1 MSRLMKI
8 NVVVAGIAACLCL
21 AFGLTSCKSLPNING
36 TQVIQI
42 GDRHIES
49 YIHRHDQAAYT
60 LVFES
65 GARNCIQRWGKV
77 LQQVPA
83 DVNVYAYN
91 RPGYC
96 GSSRVATERNSE
108 NIASELRQALSQQ
121 GLNPP
126 YILIGHSIGG
136 LYMQQFARQYPDE
149 VQGLVLVDAMYPGVL
164 KAPEEFP
171 LYTKIAMSVFLS
183 KVVKEEVD
191 LAHASG
197 LMIDTLPGIDDKP
210 IVRLF
215 NVPQRAIDDGTAIE
229 VDFGV
234 FNSDE
239 KLREKVKNMYPHA
252 KTVIA
257 DSSHQIQESSP
268 ELVVQAIRD
277 VMQSQGALQ

>member
-1 MSRLMKI
+1 M
-8 NVVVAGIAACLCL
+8 
-21 AFGLTSCKSLPNING
+21 
-36 TQVIQI
+36 
-42 GDRHIES
+42 
-49 YIHRHDQAAYT
+49 
-60 LVFES
+60 
-65 GARNCIQRWGKV
+65 

-96 GSSRVATERNSE
+96 GSSRVATERNSQ
-108 NIASELRQALSQQ
+108 NIASELRLALSQQ

-149 VQGLVLVDAMYPGVL
+149 VQGLVLVDAMSPGIL
-164 KAPEEFP
+164 KAPKEFS
-171 LYTKIAMSVFLS
+171 LYTKMGMYIFLS
-183 KVVKEEVD
+183 KSVKEEVD
-191 LAHASG
+191 LAHTSG
-197 LMIDTLPGIDDKP
+197 LIIDALPTIDDKP

-215 NVPQRAIDDGTAIE
+215 NVPQSAIDDGSAIV
-229 VDFGV
+229 VDFGM

-239 KLREKVKNMYPHA
+239 NLREKVKNMYPHA
-252 KTVIA
+252 KIVIA

-268 ELVVQAIRD
+268 ELVVQGMRD

>member
-1 MSRLMKI
+1 MS
-8 NVVVAGIAACLCL
+8 
-21 AFGLTSCKSLPNING
+21 
-36 TQVIQI
+36 
-42 GDRHIES
+42 
-49 YIHRHDQAAYT
+49 
-60 LVFES
+60 
-65 GARNCIQRWGKV
+65 
-77 LQQVPA
+77 
-83 DVNVYAYN
+83 
-91 RPGYC
+91 
-96 GSSRVATERNSE
+96 
-108 NIASELRQALSQQ
+108 
-121 GLNPP
+121 
-126 YILIGHSIGG
+126 G

-171 LYTKIAMSVFLS
+171 LYTKIAMSIFLS

-215 NVPQRAIDDGTAIE
+215 NVPQGAIDDGSVIE
-229 VDFGV
+229 VDFSV
-234 FNSDE
+234 LNSDE

-268 ELVVQAIRD
+268 ELVVKAIRD

>member
-1 MSRLMKI
+1 MSRL
-8 NVVVAGIAACLCL
+8 NNARLAGLAICLCA
-21 AFGLTSCKSLPNING
+21 AFGLTSCKNSPNING
-36 TQVIQI
+36 TQVIQH
-42 GDRHIES
+42 GDRQIES
-49 YIHRHDQAAYT
+49 YIHRDDQAAYT

-65 GARNCIQRWGKV
+65 GARNCIQRWEKV

-96 GSSRVATERNSE
+96 GSSRVATERNSQ
-108 NIASELRQALSQQ
+108 NIASELRQVLSQQ

-126 YILIGHSIGG
+126 YILIGHSMGG
-136 LYMQQFARQYPDE
+136 LYMQQFARQYPDD
-149 VQGLVLVDAMYPGVL
+149 VHGLILVDAIYPGLL
-164 KAPEEFP
+164 KAPEKFP
-171 LYTKIAMSVFLS
+171 LYTKIAMSIFLS
-183 KVVKEEVD
+183 KVVKEEVE

-197 LMIDTLPGIDDKP
+197 LMIDALPGIDEKP

-215 NVPQRAIDDGTAIE
+215 NVPQSAIDDGSAIE

-239 KLREKVKNMYPHA
+239 NLQEKVKNMYPHA
-252 KTVIA
+252 KIVIA

-268 ELVVQAIRD
+268 ELVVQAIRE